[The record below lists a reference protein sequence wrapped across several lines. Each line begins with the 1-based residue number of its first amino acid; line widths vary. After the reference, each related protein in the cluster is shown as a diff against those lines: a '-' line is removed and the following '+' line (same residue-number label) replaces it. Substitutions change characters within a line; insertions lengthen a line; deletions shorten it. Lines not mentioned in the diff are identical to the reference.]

1 MINIDNYYLNIE
13 KINELKKPED
23 RSRIYDFY
31 RDMVY
36 SHEEKRPSIAQSFF
50 NTLYHSGYLI
60 DLREEKLDTLLDDNS
75 ISS

>member
-13 KINELKKPED
+13 KINNLVKIED
-23 RSRIYDFY
+23 RNRIYEFY

-36 SHEEKRPSIAQSFF
+36 AKEENRLNVTQSFF
-50 NTLYHSGYLI
+50 NTLYYSGYLI
-60 DLREEKLDTLLDDNS
+60 NLREEKLDNLLDDNS